1 MSNTPYDSSL
11 GSNIA
16 DIRSSLRR
24 LVALYVE
31 NAKLTAAE
39 KLTLLLSGAVL
50 FVIALVFITFALIFG
65 AVAIYQLMALS
76 MSPIVAAAILAGA
89 FVLLVILAFLLRK
102 PLIVDPM
109 ARFISRL
116 IMDIGRTADKD

>member
-116 IMDIGRTADKD
+116 IMDIGRTADKE

>member
-1 MSNTPYDSSL
+1 MSNTPYDSSP
-11 GSNIA
+11 GSKIA

-24 LVALYVE
+24 LLALYVE

-116 IMDIGRTADKD
+116 IMDIGRTADKE

>member
-1 MSNTPYDSSL
+1 MSNTPYDSSP
-11 GSNIA
+11 GSKIA

-31 NAKLTAAE
+31 NAKLTAAG

-50 FVIALVFITFALIFG
+50 FVIALVFTTFALIFG

-116 IMDIGRTADKD
+116 IMDIGRTADKE

>member
-1 MSNTPYDSSL
+1 MSNTPYDSSP

-102 PLIVDPM
+102 PLIVDPI

-116 IMDIGRTADKD
+116 IMDIGRTADKE

>member
-1 MSNTPYDSSL
+1 MSNTPYDSSP
-11 GSNIA
+11 GSKIA

-89 FVLLVILAFLLRK
+89 FVLIVILAFLLRK

-116 IMDIGRTADKD
+116 IMDIGRTADKE

>member
-1 MSNTPYDSSL
+1 MSNTPYNSSP
-11 GSNIA
+11 GSKIA

-116 IMDIGRTADKD
+116 IMDIGRTADKE

>member
-1 MSNTPYDSSL
+1 MSNTPYDSSP
-11 GSNIA
+11 GSKIA

-116 IMDIGRTADKD
+116 IMDIGRTADKE

>member
-1 MSNTPYDSSL
+1 MSNTPYDSSP
-11 GSNIA
+11 GSKIA

-102 PLIVDPM
+102 PLIVDPI

-116 IMDIGRTADKD
+116 IMDIGRTADKE

>member
-1 MSNTPYDSSL
+1 MSNTPYNSSP
-11 GSNIA
+11 GSKIA

-89 FVLLVILAFLLRK
+89 FVLIVILAFLLRK

-116 IMDIGRTADKD
+116 IMDIGRTADKE

>member
-1 MSNTPYDSSL
+1 MSNTPYNSSP
-11 GSNIA
+11 GSKIA

-116 IMDIGRTADKD
+116 IMDIGRTADKA